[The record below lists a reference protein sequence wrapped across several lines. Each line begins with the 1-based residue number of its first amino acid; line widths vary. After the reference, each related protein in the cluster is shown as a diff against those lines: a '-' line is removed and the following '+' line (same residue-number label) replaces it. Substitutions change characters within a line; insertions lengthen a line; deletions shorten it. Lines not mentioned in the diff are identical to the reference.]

1 MITKIE
7 VKNVKAINNCEINFN
22 KSKYQYRE
30 DMIFN
35 EHYVNPIAFY
45 GANGSGKSSILESV
59 LQLTLLLNNE
69 PDNIYPLV
77 PNFVNFG
84 LVVPQKENY
93 KYSKNISS
101 YVKLFFTLNEKT
113 EYIYKIETKLYPRE
127 IVSEVLIKNGEIVFD
142 RKITKYKYRNK
153 EFDVQSPLFPTLR
166 ALYSEH
172 NDETITECFNFLSNI
187 AFLDASTKRYKFKAA
202 LQKNYLDIIVEK
214 SAEIKSILNKYKE
227 FPLYDVFS
235 NTSELGEKDYLAS
248 IKLDKGELI
257 LPYGYIS
264 SGMSNQNVI
273 LAALLSLPKNGV
285 LIIDEIEDAL
295 HPLTILDFLKV
306 VKEKN
311 IQLIFSSHNTF
322 ILQKLR
328 PDQIYFANWKNGFSS
343 YKRLSD
349 IYPNI
354 REINNIEKMYLSNY
368 FEEDIKK
375 DG

>member
-7 VKNVKAINNCEINFN
+7 VKNVNAIDNCEISFN

-30 DMIFN
+30 DMVFN

-45 GANGSGKSSILESV
+45 GANGSGKSSILKAV
-59 LQLTLLLNNE
+59 LQLTLLLTKE
-69 PDNIYPLV
+69 PDKIDPLI
-77 PNFVNFG
+77 PNLVNYG
-84 LVVPQKENY
+84 TVIPPKKPGE
-93 KYSKNISS
+93 KNKKLFS
-101 YVKLFFTLNEKT
+101 YVKLFFNLDGNDY
-113 EYIYKIETKLYPRE
+113 EYKLVTKLVPSE
-127 IVSEVLIKNGEIVFD
+127 IVSEVLIKNAETVFD
-142 RKITKYKYRNK
+142 RQVTSYKYRNN
-153 EFDVQSPLFPTLR
+153 EYEVESPLFPTLR
-166 ALYSEH
+166 ALNNEN
-172 NDETITECFNFLSNI
+172 NDETITQCFNFLSNI
-187 AFLDASTKRYKFKAA
+187 AFLDASTKTFNFKAA

-214 SAEIKSILNKYKE
+214 SSEIKNILNKYKE
-227 FPLYDVFS
+227 FPLYDVIS
-235 NTSELGEKDYLAS
+235 NTSELGRKDYLAS
-248 IKLDKGELI
+248 IKLDKCDLI
-257 LPYGYIS
+257 IPYSYIS
-264 SGMSNQNVI
+264 SGMANQNVI

-328 PDQIYFANWKNGFSS
+328 PDQIYFANWKNGFSY

-354 REINNIEKMYLSNY
+354 REINNIEKMYLSNC